1 LPEFLAAIT
10 RVEPGLIRT
19 DADEVTYDFHIMLR
33 VEIEAELVKGDLAAR
48 DVPEIWRQRMKE
60 NLGLEVPN
68 DREGCLQDVHWS
80 AGLVGSFCTYTVG
93 NIMAAQLFEA
103 ARKQPEV
110 SGALER
116 GDVGPLSAWLRD
128 KVWRHGR
135 RYRRDELLTMATG
148 RALDPAPYLRHLGA
162 RYASGEAHRA
172 A

>member
-1 LPEFLAAIT
+1 
-10 RVEPGLIRT
+10 
-19 DADEVTYDFHIMLR
+19 
-33 VEIEAELVKGDLAAR
+33 
-48 DVPEIWRQRMKE
+48 
-60 NLGLEVPN
+60 
-68 DREGCLQDVHWS
+68 
-80 AGLVGSFCTYTVG
+80 
-93 NIMAAQLFEA
+93 
-103 ARKQPEV
+103 
-110 SGALER
+110 LER